1 MSERALSRLF
11 AAYAVVLFTVLVG
24 VRGWASLTFVPEAEA
39 TVVESAWRS
48 GERVA
53 RRIRRPREA
62 GAAPLV
68 SDVTIVDERVVGRGP
83 LVEDGPFFAL
93 GLVAGREGVMAT
105 FDGREAFATVDDLL
119 HAQAYDHGASFL
131 DPSLGLGV
139 HRATVMWL
147 LAKDLGVPVSELEKR
162 GSFERVRFERR
173 VVGARPPDERITKE
187 SLGREDVLTGVREA
201 AHYLARIVDDAGAY
215 RYLVDA
221 PTNKTIPGY
230 NWPRHAGATFFLAQA
245 AAVLDDPVV
254 RYAAIRAASH
264 MRDDVLVACGKERCI
279 TDWEQADVGS
289 NALALI
295 AFTELARTGADA
307 SYLPTVKALAAF
319 LRAQQR
325 EDGELMHM
333 FDRAS
338 GKPIDVQYLYFTGE
352 AALALARAH
361 AVTHDPKDL
370 DAAQRALRHLV
381 TKGWSFFGSRYYWSE
396 EHWTCQAL
404 DELWD
409 RAPDPEALA
418 FCSHWHAYQRALQQ
432 GEDDSPFDGDGSF
445 GVGPVITP
453 RLTPAASRGE
463 AAGATLAV
471 VRRQRV
477 ASAAPSTEELALDD
491 ELSRAIAFL
500 LRHQLLPGKAPMHV
514 FAAPEVVRGAL
525 PGSSVDLQLRIDYG
539 QHAGSAMVRWLELHP
554 ASPSENAAPVPF

>member
-1 MSERALSRLF
+1 MSVRALGRLL
-11 AAYAVVLFTVLVG
+11 AAYAVVLFTVLAG
-24 VRGWASLTFVPEAEA
+24 VRAWASLAFVPEAEA
-39 TVVESAWRS
+39 MTVESAWRG

-53 RRIRRPREA
+53 RNLRGPRQGRSVA
-62 GAAPLV
+62 LV
-68 SDVTIVDERVVGRGP
+68 TDVTLVEERVVGRGP
-83 LVEDGPFFAL
+83 LVSDGPLFAL
-93 GLVAGREGVMAT
+93 GLVAGRDGVKAT
-105 FDGREAFATVDDLL
+105 LDGRIAFATVDDLL
-119 HAQAYDHGASFL
+119 HAQAYDHGTTFF

-147 LAKDLGVPVSELEKR
+147 LAKDLRVDVGEVEKR
-162 GSFERVRFERR
+162 ATFERVRFERR
-173 VVGARPPDERITKE
+173 VASGPPPAARLTKE
-187 SLGREDVLTGVREA
+187 NLARADVMTGVREA

-221 PTNKTIPGY
+221 PTDKTIPGY

-245 AAVLDDPVV
+245 AAVLDDPDV

-264 MRDDVLVACGKERCI
+264 MRDDVLVTCGKERCI
-279 TDWEQADVGS
+279 ADWEQADVGS

-295 AFTELARTGADA
+295 AFSELARTGADA
-307 SYLPTVKALAAF
+307 SYLPTVKALAGF
-319 LRAQQR
+319 LRGQQR

-333 FDRAS
+333 FDRPS
-338 GKPIDVQYLYFTGE
+338 GKPVDVQYLYFTGE

-361 AVTHDPKDL
+361 AVTHDPRDL
-370 DAAQRALRHLV
+370 EAARRALRHLV
-381 TKGWSFFGSRYYWSE
+381 SKGWSFFGSRYYWSE

-404 DELWD
+404 DELWE

-418 FCSHWHAYQRALQQ
+418 FCSRWHTYQRALQQ

-445 GVGPVITP
+445 GVGPVVTP

-471 VRRQRV
+471 VRRLRP
-477 ASAAPSTEELALDD
+477 AGAAPSAEELALDD

-500 LRHQLLPGKAPMHV
+500 LRHQLVPGRAPMHL
-514 FAAPEVVRGAL
+514 FPAPDVVRGAL

-539 QHAGSAMVRWLELHP
+539 QHAGSAMVRWLELHR
-554 ASPSENAAPVPF
+554 E